1 MRISRSVSDSFGVP
15 YGNRTRVAAVKEKR
29 PIVMQRNLAAW
40 MALYRTL
47 QTHEYCYWTLN
58 GRAKDYF
65 LSTTPHRETQGHH
78 WTAVKFCIMRRFMG
92 QSDRLSLSSDLLN
105 FKGRGVKREFKG
117 CNNAPPEIPLI

>member
-1 MRISRSVSDSFGVP
+1 MAARYQHLSPAFLADTVGRCRETFVTRGYRTKTFRSYLGCKLLSVFGVP

-29 PIVMQRNLAAW
+29 PNVIQRKLAAW
-40 MALYRTL
+40 IALYGTL

-78 WTAVKFCIMRRFMG
+78 WTAVKFCI
-92 QSDRLSLSSDLLN
+92 
-105 FKGRGVKREFKG
+105 
-117 CNNAPPEIPLI
+117 